1 MKLEVIALIFIVITT
16 TLDAIKNRHQGRIP
30 KNCTNYP
37 YQEKLKRADYKKK
50 AIKKSKLYKA
60 ILSEC

>member
-30 KNCTNYP
+30 KNCTIYP
-37 YQEKLKRADYKKK
+37 SQEKLKRADDNKKGNK
-50 AIKKSKLYKA
+50 EIKVV
-60 ILSEC
+60 